1 MSKETPAAQGN
12 EAQQAEGPVSNAELQ
27 PDIQEVKQGAEPET
41 AEAAEANGTE
51 VEEVEQEEQTE
62 ETPAEARKP
71 RKPGLQKRI
80 DELTAEKYS
89 SKSEIERLNRELE
102 QLRQI
107 QQVPKPLVQQQE
119 DREPTL
125 EDFDYDTV
133 ALARE
138 LARREARKIVEGERK
153 AQAEQQEKQKQEES
167 KRRFDKAQA
176 TFQQEHPDYV
186 QTAYNPLASYYP
198 PDMVEAIYESDVGP
212 QLAYEL
218 GKNLEATEKLLTM
231 SPTHRAREIGRIEA
245 RLQSKPTAQA
255 RTVTQAPAPVST
267 LSPSAPVNVSMDDM
281 SMDEYAAKRKQQ
293 IAARR

>member
-1 MSKETPAAQGN
+1 VSKETPAAQGN
-12 EAQQAEGPVSNAELQ
+12 EAQKVEGPVSNAEMQ
-27 PDIQEVKQGAEPET
+27 PDIQAIQQEAEPES
-41 AEAAEANGTE
+41 AEAAEANGSE
-51 VEEVEQEEQTE
+51 VEEAEQEEQTE

-102 QLRQI
+102 QLRQS
-107 QQVPKPLVQQQE
+107 QQAPKPPVQQQE

-125 EDFDYDTV
+125 EDFDFDSV
-133 ALARE
+133 AMARE
-138 LARREARKIVEGERK
+138 LARREARKIVEEERR
-153 AQAEQQEKQKQEES
+153 ALAEQQEKQKQEEI

-198 PDMVEAIYESDVGP
+198 PDMVEAIYESEVGP

-218 GKNLEATEKLLTM
+218 GRNLESTEKLLSM
-231 SPTHRAREIGRIEA
+231 SLAQRAREIGRIEA
-245 RLQSKPTAQA
+245 RLQAKPTAQA

>member
-1 MSKETPAAQGN
+1 MSKETPATQGN
-12 EAQQAEGPVSNAELQ
+12 AVQQAEGPVSNAELQ
-27 PDIQEVKQGAEPET
+27 PDIQEAQPETEPET

-51 VEEVEQEEQTE
+51 VEEVEQEETAE
-62 ETPAEARKP
+62 EAPAEARKP

-102 QLRQI
+102 QLRQT
-107 QQVPKPLVQQQE
+107 QQAPKPPVQQQE
-119 DREPTL
+119 EREPTL

-153 AQAEQQEKQKQEES
+153 AQAELQEKQKQEES

-186 QTAYNPLASYYP
+186 QTAYNPLSSYYP
-198 PDMVEAIYESDVGP
+198 PDMVEAIYESEVGP

-218 GKNLEATEKLLTM
+218 GRNLEATEKLLSM
-231 SPTHRAREIGRIEA
+231 SPTNRAREIGRIEA

-281 SMDEYAAKRKQQ
+281 TMDEFAAKRKTQ

>member
-27 PDIQEVKQGAEPET
+27 PDIQEAKPETVPET
-41 AEAAEANGTE
+41 AEAAEANGSE
-51 VEEVEQEEQTE
+51 VEEAEQEEQTE
-62 ETPAEARKP
+62 EAPAEARKP

-102 QLRQI
+102 QLRQS
-107 QQVPKPLVQQQE
+107 QQAPQAPVQQQAE
-119 DREPTL
+119 REPTL
-125 EDFDYDTV
+125 EDFDYD
-133 ALARE
+133 AAAFARE
-138 LARREARKIVEGERK
+138 LARREARKIIEDERK
-153 AQAEQQEKQKQEES
+153 AQAELEAKQKQEEG

-218 GKNLEATEKLLTM
+218 GKNLEATEKLLSM
-231 SPTHRAREIGRIEA
+231 SLAQRAREIGRIEA
-245 RLQSKPTAQA
+245 RLQAKPTAQA

-267 LSPSAPVNVSMDDM
+267 LSPSAPVNVAMDDM